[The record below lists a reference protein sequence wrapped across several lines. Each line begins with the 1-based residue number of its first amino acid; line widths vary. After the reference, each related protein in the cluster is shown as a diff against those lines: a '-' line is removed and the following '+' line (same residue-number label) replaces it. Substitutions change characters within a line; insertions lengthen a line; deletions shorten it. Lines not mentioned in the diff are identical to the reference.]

1 MNLVQLKYFIEIAR
15 TQSITIAAQNLFVTQ
30 PTLSVSLKKLEESL
44 NTKLLV
50 RSDNIYELTKT
61 GRLLYEQGQKIL
73 DDVNQLQI
81 DIQQLSISSQKE
93 KIHLGMTTLFSIQ
106 FMQEIANYMTTHP
119 HVELVITQDGSR
131 QLQKMLKDKL
141 LDIALVS
148 FPNIES
154 DSIHIEQ
161 LTNTT
166 TQGYNVHVVLPDT
179 HPLASEDSLTF
190 QQIKDEYFSS
200 LNENFVIGEM
210 LIKRAKDLAF
220 KPKIVAQYDDLQV
233 LLHSLS
239 RSNSI
244 CLLPIEYN
252 KVYQV
257 PNLKWIPLD
266 DKHNYYPIGIALH
279 RDINQTEDILDL
291 IKSIKSN

>member
-61 GRLLYEQGQKIL
+61 GQLLYAQGQNIL
-73 DDVNQLQI
+73 DDVNQLQL
-81 DIQQLSISSQKE
+81 DIQQLSVSSQKE

-106 FMQEIANYMTTHP
+106 FMHEIADYMTTHP

-148 FPNIES
+148 FPNIEP

-179 HPLASEDSLTF
+179 HPLADEESLTF
-190 QQIKDEYFSS
+190 QQIKNEYFSS
-200 LNENFVIGEM
+200 LTENFVIGKM
-210 LIKRAKDLAF
+210 LIERAKDLAF

-239 RSNSI
+239 KSNSI
-244 CLLPIEYN
+244 CLLPVEYN
-252 KVYQV
+252 KIYQM

-266 DKHNYYPIGIALH
+266 DKHNYYPIGIGLH
-279 RDINQTEDILDL
+279 REINQTEDILDL